1 MKTTRYVRFLLIVL
15 VMLGMGLSF
24 QCSTTS
30 QMQSG
35 AQTEEVA
42 DIDELLGLSESEQGQ
57 TEAPQQAGE
66 PSQDEDALNED
77 DVLKLLGVTEEAA
90 PEAEQTTRDPSRT
103 PVEDE
108 IRRLEQQ
115 QDALDARESDLRQA
129 SRDQADMLA
138 NMDRPGAVTTAPS
151 SNIIWNSS
159 NFEDRYQ
166 EALQEYRSHRYR
178 EAVQKFEALL
188 SLESSHSLSDNC
200 QYWIGEAYYGMGNY
214 RQSIVAFE
222 KVFSFAKS
230 NKDADAQLKL
240 GLCYMRLNDKERARV
255 EFQKLIDNYPTSE
268 YVSMAQRYIGQIE

>member
-1 MKTTRYVRFLLIVL
+1 MKTTHYVRFLLIVL

-30 QMQSG
+30 QIQSG

-115 QDALDARESDLRQA
+115 QDALDTRESDLRQA
-129 SRDQADMLA
+129 SRDQANMLA